1 MSKDNK
7 SAKLYISDQ
16 TESNDIARRMGE
28 VQVLECEKND
38 IESTREGDYENTG
51 NKSAK
56 YYKR

>member
-1 MSKDNK
+1 MNK

-16 TESNDIARRMGE
+16 TEDEKESPKYGDS
-28 VQVLECEKND
+28 QVLEAEGND
-38 IESTREGDYENTG
+38 TDSGREGDYENTG